1 MEKKI
6 QKKYVDHGCGFPVLL
21 HNVTMVKVRNVWTPQ
36 INYNDFSKSVVLSLS
51 ANSSRLTGN
60 QIKFIRLYF
69 EMTLKEFGQ
78 RFGVTHPAV
87 IAWESKENRA
97 SKMDWATEKDIRLEI
112 VKRILGNSEEIGNLF
127 STLSEKPEGSSDEIE
142 VNLVA

>member
-97 SKMDWATEKDIRLEI
+97 SKMDWATEKDSRLEI